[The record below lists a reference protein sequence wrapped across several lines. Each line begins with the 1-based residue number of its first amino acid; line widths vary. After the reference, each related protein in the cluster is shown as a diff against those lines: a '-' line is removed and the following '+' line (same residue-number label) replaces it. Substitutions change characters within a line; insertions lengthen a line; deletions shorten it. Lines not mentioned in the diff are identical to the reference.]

1 MNGRGQY
8 DYLIKLLIIGNS
20 GVGKTCI
27 LLQFSE
33 GNFTTSHLT
42 TIGIDFKIKTV
53 DVDGKQI
60 KLQIWDTAGQERFR
74 TITQTYYKNAMG
86 IILAYDVTDE
96 NSYNDICKW
105 MQQIDTHASENV
117 AKILIGNKS
126 DRPDRKISMEQGQKL
141 ADEYNIK
148 FMETSAKNN
157 SNINEAFYYIAK
169 QIKDTKLAEDPAR
182 DSVRLEPQ
190 KPKGGESSGG
200 CFGSK

>member
-1 MNGRGQY
+1 MLSKPKFRTIFFTYYIFRAYIFQRTFNFISDYFKMNGRGQY

-86 IILAYDVTDE
+86 IVLAYDVTDE
-96 NSYNDICKW
+96 NSYNDISKW

-117 AKILIGNKS
+117 AKILIGNK
-126 DRPDRKISMEQGQKL
+126 
-141 ADEYNIK
+141 
-148 FMETSAKNN
+148 
-157 SNINEAFYYIAK
+157 
-169 QIKDTKLAEDPAR
+169 
-182 DSVRLEPQ
+182 
-190 KPKGGESSGG
+190 
-200 CFGSK
+200 